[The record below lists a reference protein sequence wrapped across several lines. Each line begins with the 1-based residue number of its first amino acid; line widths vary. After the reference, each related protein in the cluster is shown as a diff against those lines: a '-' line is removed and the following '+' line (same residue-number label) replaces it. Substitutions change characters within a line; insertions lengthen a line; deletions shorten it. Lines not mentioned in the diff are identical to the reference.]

1 MRVISSDKAP
11 RPAAAYSQAV
21 AAGGFIFAAGQVGR
35 DPVTGTLAPD
45 LRSQAEQAFA
55 NLEAVLRAGGSSL
68 ARTVRITIFLTD
80 LTRFAEVNEVYEKAV
95 GAHRPAR
102 TTVGC
107 NALPTGALI
116 EVDAIAL
123 APSTTAE
130 TADGDRP

>member
-1 MRVISSDKAP
+1 MRVISSDQAP

-21 AAGGFIFAAGQVGR
+21 HAGGFIFAAGQVGR
-35 DPVTGTLAPD
+35 DPVTGTLAPG
-45 LRSQAEQAFA
+45 LRAQAERAFA

-68 ARTVRITIFLTD
+68 AQAVTITIFLTD
-80 LTRFAEVNEVYEKAV
+80 LSRFAEVNEVYEKAV
-95 GAHRPAR
+95 GDHRPAR

-123 APSTTAE
+123 APSTTAG
-130 TADGDRP
+130 TAERDLP